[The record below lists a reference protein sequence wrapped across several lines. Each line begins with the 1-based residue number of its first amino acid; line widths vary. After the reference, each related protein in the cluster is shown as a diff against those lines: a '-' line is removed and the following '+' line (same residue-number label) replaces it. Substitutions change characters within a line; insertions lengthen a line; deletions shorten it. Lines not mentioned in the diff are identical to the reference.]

1 MGRKGS
7 IKVMIPGPHSFASI
21 PLPTPL
27 PLRFRGTTACV
38 IAGFGGLVR
47 AVVPDGS
54 EWRRAAI
61 SP

>member
-1 MGRKGS
+1 MGRDGGADS
-7 IKVMIPGPHSFASI
+7 GFPVPI
-21 PLPTPL
+21 PLPPFLCPPL
-27 PLRFRGTTACV
+27 PLRFRGTTACL

-47 AVVPDGS
+47 AIVPDGS